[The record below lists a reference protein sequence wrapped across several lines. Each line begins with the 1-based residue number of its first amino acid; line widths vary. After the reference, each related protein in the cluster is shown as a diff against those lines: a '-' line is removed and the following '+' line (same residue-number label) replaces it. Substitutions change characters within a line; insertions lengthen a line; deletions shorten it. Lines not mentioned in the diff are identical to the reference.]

1 MGPLYI
7 WMLCKQQ
14 HLLPL
19 IPDYTFRDV
28 NTEIVLK
35 ERELAPIRMES
46 NTIKIILLFRQM
58 FEYGFFAALYKR
70 LDVSKFS
77 VLLL

>member
-35 ERELAPIRMES
+35 ESEEL
-46 NTIKIILLFRQM
+46 K
-58 FEYGFFAALYKR
+58 
-70 LDVSKFS
+70 
-77 VLLL
+77 